1 MDNFLDRFGK
11 KNAETYGLEKEGW
24 NVNLAKALRGTANEV
39 CQSIPPG
46 HEHDFDFLKLAL
58 LKLTAS
64 VYENKFCTVIRA

>member
-1 MDNFLDRFGK
+1 M
-11 KNAETYGLEKEGW
+11 
-24 NVNLAKALRGTANEV
+24 NLAKALRGTADEV